1 MKVCSVCNEIV
12 SAGQGCAR
20 SDCPNQTSTTVSDPA
35 PNVEPGFT
43 GRADRTVQAGLDR
56 AGDTARAGTRRAA
69 FTVAVIF
76 VVVFVAV
83 VFVVSIA
90 RDGSG
95 GSEQVAVTKAAT
107 QAKEE
112 KVLNV
117 YNWSD
122 YIAADTLANFE
133 KETGIK
139 VRYDVYDS
147 MQMLEAK
154 LLAGQ
159 SGYDVVFPALT
170 PFLARQIKAGIYQP
184 LDKAKLQNYAGL
196 SPTILK
202 TMSQNDPE
210 NTYSVPYM
218 VAPTGIGINVAKVK
232 DALGAIP
239 EGSGDLLFNPEIT
252 AKLKACGISLL
263 DDPVDV
269 IPAVLAWM
277 GKDPVSQ
284 DTADLD
290 TAIAVLQ
297 KIRPNLKYIHSSSY
311 LNDLANGDLCVAQG
325 YGGDLMQARYRAR
338 EAGNGVD
345 IRALLPKEGSA
356 FVIDTM
362 AIPKDAPHP
371 GNAHLFI
378 NYMMRP
384 DVVAAITNTTGYAN
398 AVPASLEMVEAAIKE
413 DPFIYPSDEERA
425 KGFSVPPAEKE
436 YERERTRAWASLK
449 TQTK

>member
-1 MKVCSVCNEIV
+1 MEGLLMRNWFALCFLVCLGAVL
-12 SAGQGCAR
+12 AGCGE
-20 SDCPNQTSTTVSDPA
+20 DK
-35 PNVEPGFT
+35 
-43 GRADRTVQAGLDR
+43 
-56 AGDTARAGTRRAA
+56 AGDKGATRQA
-69 FTVAVIF
+69 
-76 VVVFVAV
+76 
-83 VFVVSIA
+83 
-90 RDGSG
+90 
-95 GSEQVAVTKAAT
+95 SED
-107 QAKEE
+107 

-139 VRYDVYDS
+139 VNYDVYDS
-147 MQMLEAK
+147 MPMLEAK
-154 LLAGQ
+154 LLAGG
-159 SGYDVVFPALT
+159 SGYDVVFPSLT
-170 PFLARQIKAGIYQP
+170 PFLAQQIKAGIYQP
-184 LDKAKLQNYAGL
+184 LDKAKLPNYAGL

-232 DALGAIP
+232 EALGAVP
-239 EGSGDLLFNPEIT
+239 QGSGDLLFSPEIT
-252 AKLKACGISLL
+252 AKLKKCGISLL

-277 GKDPVSQ
+277 GKNPVSQ
-284 DTADLD
+284 DKADLD
-290 TAIAVLQ
+290 TAIAALQ

-311 LNDLANGDLCVAQG
+311 INDLANGDLCVAQG
-325 YGGDLMQARYRAR
+325 YGGDLIQARDRAK
-338 EAGNGVD
+338 EAGNGVE
-345 IRALLPKEGSA
+345 IMALLPKEGTA

-398 AVPASLEMVEAAIKE
+398 AVPASLEKVSDAIKQ

-436 YERERTRAWASLK
+436 YERERTRAWSALK
-449 TQTK
+449 TETK